1 MDDHEDDD
9 DEEGDMNRTSEA
21 GGKKSTRHMG
31 LAIWNMARG
40 KKGSCVRQREIRSE
54 TEAR

>member
-1 MDDHEDDD
+1 MDDQDPKTDITQ
-9 DEEGDMNRTSEA
+9 TSEA

-31 LAIWNMARG
+31 LAIWNMRGERQLRKAARD
-40 KKGSCVRQREIRSE
+40 QSE